1 MTTPAD
7 PQTNERKYRFKD
19 EWLVSLVGTVP
30 GVTSELINRWRSQQ
44 KPYVSQALLDGD
56 VLSFSEIG
64 ALVKEAF
71 RIDSIDLNPG
81 QIDKN
86 AMQIL
91 PEKLCREHN
100 VLPVKVD
107 SRMVWLA
114 MANPLD
120 QEAIQRVSW
129 ATSREVTPLFCP
141 PGQLEKMVS
150 ETLRPDAM
158 IYGLIEKL
166 DQTVGIEQIK
176 EAEQD

>member
-1 MTTPAD
+1 
-7 PQTNERKYRFKD
+7 
-19 EWLVSLVGTVP
+19 
-30 GVTSELINRWRSQQ
+30 
-44 KPYVSQALLDGD
+44 D
-56 VLSFSEIG
+56 VLSFREI
-64 ALVKEAF
+64 AEVVKDAF
-71 RIDSIDLNPG
+71 RIDYVDLNPG
-81 QIDKN
+81 AIDKN

-107 SRMVWLA
+107 SRMVHLA

-120 QEAIQRVSW
+120 QEASQRVSW

-141 PGQLEKMVS
+141 PGQLDKLVQ

-166 DQTVGIEQIK
+166 DQAVGVEEVKEQEEDAAQMARAHATLLKLVDAIIANHNKLRASDIHIEHDQPSK
-176 EAEQD
+176 PV